1 MAKDGV
7 TIFRAAEEDMSQYGH
22 VNSRNKKLMFQRMYV
37 DDPDT
42 GRHVVMMEGM
52 TVESGDNDAL
62 AVVSV
67 ATVITCGNCLKR
79 WMTPI
84 AEYRQ
89 GWNSCPHC
97 AANLFMPPVYGD
109 RSNGVDQDRVVLPLR
124 ATAGGPQGTAAGA
137 TA

>member
-1 MAKDGV
+1 MAGRGV
-7 TIFRAAEEDMSQYGH
+7 ERRIH
-22 VNSRNKKLMFQRMYV
+22 RNGVVEF

-42 GRHVVMMEGM
+42 GRHVVMMDGL

-67 ATVITCGNCLKR
+67 ATVITCGSCLKR

-89 GWNSCPHC
+89 GWNACPHC
-97 AANLFMPPVYGD
+97 GANLFMPPIYH
-109 RSNGVDQDRVVLPLR
+109 
-124 ATAGGPQGTAAGA
+124 GGPAAADEARAIVPLCGHEFPA
-137 TA
+137 PEDGG